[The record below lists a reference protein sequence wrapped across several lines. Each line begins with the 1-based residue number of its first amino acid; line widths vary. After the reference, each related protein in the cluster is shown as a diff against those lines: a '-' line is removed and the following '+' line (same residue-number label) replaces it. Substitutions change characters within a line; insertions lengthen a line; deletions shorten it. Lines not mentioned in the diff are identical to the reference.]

1 MKIRSGGH
9 VSNRAAH
16 LAVGVDMDEV
26 KHVLGIWIQSDEGA
40 SFGAHVCAEL
50 ANRAIRDVLFVC
62 RDRLTSL
69 ADAVEA
75 N

>member
-16 LAVGVDMDEV
+16 LAVGVDMDGV

-62 RDRLTSL
+62 RDGLVGL
-69 ADAVEA
+69 LEAVEA